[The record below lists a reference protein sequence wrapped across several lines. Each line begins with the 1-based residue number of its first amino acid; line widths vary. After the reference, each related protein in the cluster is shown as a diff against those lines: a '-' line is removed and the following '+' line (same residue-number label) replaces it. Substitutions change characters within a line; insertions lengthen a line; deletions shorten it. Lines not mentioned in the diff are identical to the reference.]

1 MAIVDVVK
9 YDGNDSEFV
18 WKFPSNNLRLG
29 TQLVVKQAQIA
40 FFVKGGK
47 VLDPFESGTHT
58 LTSGNIPILHKL
70 INIPFGGD
78 SPFQAEV
85 WYINLISKLNNKW
98 GTQTPIQLEDPKYGI
113 VVPVRAFGQFGFK
126 ISNPKLFLET
136 IVGTINIYLAD
147 KIVEYFTGKI
157 ITTISTAIGKKII
170 LDKLSVLEM
179 SVHLDDL
186 SVFTEEKIK
195 DEFAK
200 FGIEIVN
207 FYIMSINIPES
218 DPSVKRLKEIKEK
231 AMYINTVG
239 KDVYSFDRS
248 MNVMETAAGNEGNS
262 GNLMGAGMGL
272 GMGLG
277 VGGVMGNQMSNIS
290 SQMNSNLQ
298 QNTISCYKCKA
309 IIPLTTKFCS
319 SCGAVQKSANQIC
332 KHCNVENQS
341 NAKFC
346 ADCGKPFEDKCPKCS
361 SELLPN
367 AKFCGSCGH
376 KLI

>member
-1 MAIVDVVK
+1 MAIIDVVK

-85 WYINLISKLNNKW
+85 WYVNLISKLDNKW

-136 IVGTINIYLAD
+136 IVGTINIYSAD

-195 DEFAK
+195 DEFTR

-218 DPSVKRLKEIKEK
+218 DPSVKKLKEIKEK

-248 MNVMETAAGNEGNS
+248 MDVMEIAAGNEGNS

-298 QNTISCYKCKA
+298 QNSINCYKCKA
-309 IIPLTTKFCS
+309 IIPLNAKFCS
-319 SCGAVQKSANQIC
+319 SCGAEQKSGNQIC
-332 KHCNVENQS
+332 KHCNAENQS

-346 ADCGKPFEDKCPKCS
+346 ADCGKPLEDKCPKCN